1 MPSLAP
7 RVLKRILEL
16 DGFSVTHE
24 DDYNWALV
32 KSGVDEV
39 VIVPKLGEAIADDVL
54 SPIAGRAPRNGTRYL
69 FSRS

>member
-7 RVLKRILEL
+7 RVLKRVLEL
-16 DGFSVTHE
+16 DGFCVAHE

-32 KSGVDEV
+32 KNGVDEII
-39 VIVPKLGEAIADDVL
+39 IVPKVGDAIADDVL
-54 SPIAGRAPRNGTRYL
+54 TPIATRTRRDGTRYL